1 MLLSEPDH
9 DELARLQPKMQRR
22 ESRRESR
29 RFQLAR
35 ASSRL
40 DAGTHKNLLANLV
53 KEGAA
58 GGNGERDSGRRS
70 SASRRSCCSQR
81 ASMAMPASDDPAL
94 ETIPASPQPPRAAWP
109 SARRVLAAKAGGS
122 FRKASTGG
130 ATTAGGGAPGGLLAA
145 DRRLSDVTEGPN
157 EELRRTSAEDPESN
171 RRLSEVTEAKEERE
185 GGDLR
190 I

>member
-1 MLLSEPDH
+1 MQCVSFVDIMLLSEPDH

-58 GGNGERDSGRRS
+58 GNGERDSGRRS

-94 ETIPASPQPPRAAWP
+94 ETIPPRVAAAA
-109 SARRVLAAKAGGS
+109 ARGVAVGAAC
-122 FRKASTGG
+122 
-130 ATTAGGGAPGGLLAA
+130 P
-145 DRRLSDVTEGPN
+145 RR
-157 EELRRTSAEDPESN
+157 
-171 RRLSEVTEAKEERE
+171 
-185 GGDLR
+185 
-190 I
+190 

>member
-1 MLLSEPDH
+1 MNRNRSARAFAAATVDGI
-9 DELARLQPKMQRR
+9 DELM
-22 ESRRESR
+22 
-29 RFQLAR
+29 
-35 ASSRL
+35 
-40 DAGTHKNLLANLV
+40 
-53 KEGAA
+53 
-58 GGNGERDSGRRS
+58 
-70 SASRRSCCSQR
+70 
-81 ASMAMPASDDPAL
+81 
-94 ETIPASPQPPRAAWP
+94 PRAAWP

-130 ATTAGGGAPGGLLAA
+130 ATTAGGGAPGGLLAS